1 MLWYLLFT
9 QKGSKMSEKSIERDT
24 WDGIFVFHIW
34 YGQHNTGS
42 TCKYHLKN
50 SFICENYAKLWYYSN
65 LVFFVSICKDLS
77 EYKYDRV
84 VTKSLDI
91 LNKLY
96 SSQEDMFKLADRA
109 QVFKGIEFLFSSTIF
124 FGNL

>member
-1 MLWYLLFT
+1 MVSLSSIFDMDNTTRVLLV
-9 QKGSKMSEKSIERDT
+9 SSILRNLLSVGIMQNYGIILT
-24 WDGIFVFHIW
+24 WWG
-34 YGQHNTGS
+34 
-42 TCKYHLKN
+42 
-50 SFICENYAKLWYYSN
+50 
-65 LVFFVSICKDLS
+65 FFVSICKDLS

-109 QVFKGIEFLFSSTIF
+109 QVFKGIEFLFSPIIF
-124 FGNL
+124 L

>member
-1 MLWYLLFT
+1 MIL
-9 QKGSKMSEKSIERDT
+9 SCI
-24 WDGIFVFHIW
+24 VF
-34 YGQHNTGS
+34 
-42 TCKYHLKN
+42 
-50 SFICENYAKLWYYSN
+50 
-65 LVFFVSICKDLS
+65 ICKDLS

-109 QVFKGIEFLFSSTIF
+109 QVIRLT
-124 FGNL
+124 

>member
-1 MLWYLLFT
+1 MILSCIVFT
-9 QKGSKMSEKSIERDT
+9 
-24 WDGIFVFHIW
+24 
-34 YGQHNTGS
+34 
-42 TCKYHLKN
+42 
-50 SFICENYAKLWYYSN
+50 
-65 LVFFVSICKDLS
+65 CKDLS

-109 QVFKGIEFLFSSTIF
+109 QVIRLTSLDMKVCYKIHSLQNNEFVSFYRTCHHNGILLQTVNGS
-124 FGNL
+124 L